1 MTKLKYCRICKSDN
15 LEVVIS
21 LGQQKITSIF
31 PPIGGH
37 DKIPI
42 SPMNLCICHLCGLI
56 QLQETFESDYIYKNG
71 NYGYNSSIS
80 NTMRNHLE
88 QYNKEISSRVN
99 LKTEDVVL
107 DIGSNDATFLKFYN
121 NNIKKIGVDP
131 TGEQFRDQYSN
142 INLLADYFTK
152 EKFINTFGDIKC
164 KIITSICCFYDL
176 PDPVKFA
183 KDIYDVLS
191 DDGVWSCEQS
201 YLLTM
206 LKTNS
211 LDTICHEHLEYYAL
225 TQVKNIA
232 DRANFKIID
241 IKFNSSNGGSFR
253 VYFAK
258 RSSNT
263 YIECKSLIEEILNE
277 ERKYDIKNPDIYKS
291 FIDRC
296 DVQLKKLTDFIEII
310 NLNNKTI
317 QIYGA
322 STKGNCILQYCNI
335 GPKQIKYAV
344 ERNSKKVGL
353 CTNTGIEIIIEED
366 MRKNPPDYLMVL
378 PWHFKEE
385 IIEREKEYLD
395 NGGQLIFYFPT
406 FDIVGNK
413 PKTLITGCDGFIAS
427 YIKQHF
433 NDHNLYGITRTEKK
447 SEKEIVKCYFDMN
460 NYDKLEDFIKLINPN
475 NIIHLASISSSIEA
489 YDNPIKTLQ
498 NNGMLTAKLCDIIYR
513 NNKKIKLFNSSSSEI
528 YKGHLD
534 YYVQDDSID
543 CINNTFHN
551 HPYSIAKI
559 MGQNMVQFYRNNYNL
574 HLSNGIIFTTQ
585 SERKSDKFLLN
596 KISTH
601 IKNWRKNSNIK
612 PLIVGDLNSYR
623 NIIHPI
629 DVVNAIRCILDYN
642 KGDDYTICSYNSHS
656 IFSLVEKL
664 FNKSDIQIIRGVED
678 NTYYD
683 KNTNKSI
690 MIIETNNNIGLDTKQ
705 INIRGYPCKLRDRG
719 WEIKYSIEDILNE
732 F

>member
-1 MTKLKYCRICKSDN
+1 MTIRRYCRICESNKLD
-15 LEVVIS
+15 VVIS

-31 PPIGGH
+31 PLFGEH
-37 DKIPI
+37 TKIPT
-42 SPMNLCICHLCGLI
+42 SPVNLCICSECGLI
-56 QLQETFESDYIYKNG
+56 QLQETFNADSMYKNG
-71 NYGYNSSIS
+71 NYGYNSGIS
-80 NTMRNHLE
+80 NTMRQHLK
-88 QYNKEISSRVN
+88 QYNNEICGKVSLNKED
-99 LKTEDVVL
+99 TVL
-107 DIGSNDATFLKFYN
+107 DIGSNDATFLKYYN
-121 NNIKKIGVDP
+121 NDINKIGVDP
-131 TGEQFRDQYSN
+131 TGEQFKDQYSN
-142 INLLADYFTK
+142 IDLLSDYFTK
-152 EKFINTFGDIKC
+152 ENFINTFGDIKC

-176 PDPVKFA
+176 PNPVKFA
-183 KDIYDVLS
+183 KDIYNIL
-191 DDGVWSCEQS
+191 DDEGIWSCEQS

-225 TQVKNIA
+225 TQVKDIA
-232 DRANFKIID
+232 DRANLKIID

-258 RSSNT
+258 ISSKT
-263 YIECKSLIEEILNE
+263 HIECKELIQKILNE
-277 ERKYDIKNPDIYKS
+277 EEEYDIKNPNTYKE
-291 FIDRC
+291 FVNRC
-296 DVQLKKLTDFIEII
+296 DVELKKLTDFIDLI

-344 ERNSKKVGL
+344 ERNPKKVGL

-378 PWHFKEE
+378 PWHFKKE
-385 IIEREKEYLD
+385 IIEREKDYLD

-406 FDIVGNK
+406 FEIISNK
-413 PKTLITGCDGFIAS
+413 PKTLVTGCDGFIAS
-427 YIKQHF
+427 YIKQNF
-433 NDHNLYGITRTEKK
+433 QDHNLYGITRTKNNIEKN
-447 SEKEIVKCYFDMN
+447 IVKCFFNMN
-460 NYDKLEDFIKLINPN
+460 DYNKLENIIRMINPE

-489 YDNPIKTLQ
+489 FEHPFETLQ

-513 NNKKIKLFNSSSSEI
+513 NNKKIRLFNASSSEI

-534 YYVQDDSID
+534 YYLKDDIEDS
-543 CINNTFHN
+543 INNTFHN

-559 MGQNMVQFYRNNYNL
+559 MGQNMVQFYRNNYDL

-596 KISTH
+596 KISTY
-601 IKNWRKNSNIK
+601 IKNWKKDTSIE
-612 PLIVGDLNSYR
+612 PLVVGDLNSYR
-623 NIIHPI
+623 NIIHPK
-629 DVVNAIRCILDYN
+629 DVVSAIRCILDYN
-642 KGDDYTICSYNSHS
+642 KGDDYSICSYNSYS

-664 FNKSDIQIIRGVED
+664 FNKADIKIIRGVET

-683 KNTNKSI
+683 KNTNKPI
-690 MIIETNNNIGLDTKQ
+690 MIIKTDSNTGLDTTE
-705 INIRGYPCKLRDRG
+705 INIKGYPSKLRNIE
-719 WEIKYSIEDILNE
+719 WKIKYSIDDILDE
-732 F
+732 L

>member
-1 MTKLKYCRICKSDN
+1 MSILHHCRICGCDD
-15 LEVVIS
+15 LPVVIS
-21 LGQQKITSIF
+21 LGRQKITSIF
-31 PPIGGH
+31 PPLGEH
-37 DKIPI
+37 NKIPT
-42 SPMNLCICHLCGLI
+42 SPVDLCMCRQCGLI
-56 QLQETFESDYIYKNG
+56 QLRETFDADSMYKNG
-71 NYGYNSSIS
+71 NYGYKSGIS
-80 NTMRNHLE
+80 NTMRKHLE
-88 QYNKEISSRVN
+88 QYNSEISSKVN
-99 LKTEDVVL
+99 FKTDDFVL
-107 DIGSNDATFLKFYN
+107 DIGSNDATFLKYYN
-121 NNIKKIGVDP
+121 NDINKIGIDP
-131 TGEQFRDQYSN
+131 TGEQFRDHYSN

-152 EKFINTFGDIKC
+152 EKFINAFGDIKC

-176 PDPVKFA
+176 PKPVKFA
-183 KDIYDVLS
+183 KDIYDIL
-191 DDGVWSCEQS
+191 DDEGIWSCEQS

-232 DRANFKIID
+232 DRSNFKIID

-258 RSSNT
+258 RSSKT
-263 YIECKSLIEEILNE
+263 HIECKDLIEKILNE
-277 ERKYDIKNPDIYKS
+277 EKKYDIKNPDIYKN
-291 FIDRC
+291 FLNRC
-296 DVQLKKLTDFIEII
+296 DAELKKLTDFIDII

-335 GPKQIKYAV
+335 GLKQIKYAV
-344 ERNSKKVGL
+344 ERNPKKVGL

-366 MRKNPPDYLMVL
+366 MRKNPPDYLLVL
-378 PWHFKEE
+378 PWHFKKE
-385 IIEREKEYLD
+385 IIKREKDYLD
-395 NGGQLIFYFPT
+395 NGGQLIFYFPK
-406 FDIVGNK
+406 FEIISNK
-413 PKTLITGCDGFIAS
+413 PKTLVTGCDGFIAS

-433 NDHNLYGITRTEKK
+433 HDHNLYGITRTEKK
-447 SEKEIVKCYFDMN
+447 SEKEIVKCFFDMN
-460 NYDKLEDFIKLINPN
+460 DYDKLEDLIRLVNPE

-489 YDNPIKTLQ
+489 FEHPFKTLQ

-513 NNKKIKLFNSSSSEI
+513 NNKKIRLFNASSSEI
-528 YKGHLD
+528 YKGHVD
-534 YYVQDDSID
+534 YHVRDDISNS
-543 CINNTFHN
+543 INNTFHN

-601 IKNWRKNSNIK
+601 IKKWKKDTSID
-612 PLIVGDLNSYR
+612 PLVVGDLSSYR
-623 NIIHPI
+623 NIIHPK
-629 DVVNAIRCILDYN
+629 DVVSAVRCILEYN
-642 KGDDYTICSYNSHS
+642 KGDDYSICSYNSYS

-664 FNKSDIQIIRGVED
+664 FNKADIQIIRGVEA

-683 KNTNKSI
+683 KSTNNPI
-690 MIIETNNNIGLDTKQ
+690 MIIKTDSNTGLDTKQ
-705 INIRGYPCKLRDRG
+705 INIRGYPCKLRGRE
-719 WEIKYSIEDILNE
+719 WKIKVSIDDILNE